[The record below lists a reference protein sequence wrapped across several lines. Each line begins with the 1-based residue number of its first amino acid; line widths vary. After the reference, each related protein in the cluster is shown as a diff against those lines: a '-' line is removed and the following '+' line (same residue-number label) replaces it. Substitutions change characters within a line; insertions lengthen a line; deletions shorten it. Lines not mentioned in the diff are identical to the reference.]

1 MLRDRE
7 SAFVHRAVMAAA
19 LQHEVIETGGT
30 AVGPVFNVMRVAPTG
45 AAARTPAARAA
56 CQQGATNG
64 RGNRARL
71 ALHIEHRAVAV
82 VTHHH
87 RRRVIGQATG
97 RFRGNA
103 QRAVADF
110 ERAIEGTWLGAR
122 DISHGTSARRAA
134 PRTVR
139 SGV

>member
-1 MLRDRE
+1 MGTAERRSAIRMLRDRE

-45 AAARTPAARAA
+45 AAARKPAARVA

-71 ALHIEHRAVAV
+71 APHIEHRAGAV

-87 RRRVIGQATG
+87 RRRVIG
-97 RFRGNA
+97 
-103 QRAVADF
+103 
-110 ERAIEGTWLGAR
+110 
-122 DISHGTSARRAA
+122 S
-134 PRTVR
+134 
-139 SGV
+139 SGHRVGDVQG